1 MPGAAKVL
9 MMNSGVISDTG
20 QFAVYL
26 AGARRGKVGT
36 GPTRPEAAG
45 VRRRHEEAGAGVRLG
60 ELDEEF
66 VYETKEGD
74 RIILGSQTWRVVRI
88 DSDRV
93 LVEAAA
99 PGSSRMPFWRGSRRR
114 GVSCWGR
121 RWRRF
126 MGRWSGGYHKKW
138 TTACANG

>member
-1 MPGAAKVL
+1 ME
-9 MMNSGVISDTG
+9 TG
-20 QFAVYL
+20 EKCQADRVD
-26 AGARRGKVGT
+26 GRRQRTVG
-36 GPTRPEAAG
+36 P
-45 VRRRHEEAGAGVRLG
+45 GVRLG

-99 PGSSRMPFWRGSRRR
+99 PGSSRMPFCAGSRRR
-114 GVSCWGR
+114 GVS
-121 RWRRF
+121 
-126 MGRWSGGYHKKW
+126 
-138 TTACANG
+138 